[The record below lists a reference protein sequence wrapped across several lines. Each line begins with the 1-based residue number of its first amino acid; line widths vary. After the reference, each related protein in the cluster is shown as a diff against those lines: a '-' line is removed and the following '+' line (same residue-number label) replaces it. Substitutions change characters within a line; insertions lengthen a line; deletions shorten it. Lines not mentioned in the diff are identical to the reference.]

1 MRKYIIIFI
10 FLLFFVYPV
19 SSQDN
24 CSIKNNCFEPNN
36 NVYNS
41 AKINSGQYNN
51 LCLIGDE
58 SDFYSIY
65 LDRGDYLNISIVS
78 NNDSSNL
85 SITNFDI
92 QLYSSN
98 ILQIGSSSSLYGEKS
113 VGFIVPRSDIY
124 YIEVFSYQKNDSIS
138 YNMDVNITSQN
149 VGEYLYE
156 DFEDSFLSGW
166 SIRSNVEI
174 IDNKREI
181 GFSSFSPIDGKA
193 VKMGPVTSYTVE
205 TLLKKETGIDNSQ
218 KFVLYIAGKPTRDVF
233 IPKKYDINLK
243 ISINRQEILNF
254 YPNGKI
260 YGQNIYLD
268 SYRIDSW
275 NSIQIIYEKTGN
287 DTATYRYKINGKKL
301 EKQNITPYPNISSFS
316 LSSGRYKAY
325 FDEVSIIEINKNN

>member
-1 MRKYIIIFI
+1 MRKYIIISI

-19 SSQDN
+19 SSQDT
-24 CSIKNNCFEPNN
+24 CGIKNDFFEPNN

-51 LCLIGDE
+51 LFLIGNE

-65 LDRGDYLNISIVS
+65 LDRGDYLNTSIVS
-78 NNDSSNL
+78 NNSSNR
-85 SITNFDI
+85 SITNYDI

-98 ILQIGSSSSLYGEKS
+98 ILQIGSSPSLYGEKS
-113 VGFIVPRSDIY
+113 IGFIAPRSDIY
-124 YIEVFSYQKNDSIS
+124 YIEVFSYQENSSIS
-138 YNMDVNITSQN
+138 YNMNVNITNQDI
-149 VGEYLYE
+149 GEYLYE
-156 DFEDSFLSGW
+156 DFEDNFLSGW

-181 GFSSFSPIDGKA
+181 GFPSFSPIDGKA
-193 VKMGPVTSYTVE
+193 VKMGPVASYTVE
-205 TLLKKETGIDNSQ
+205 TLLKKEIYIDNPQ
-218 KFVLYIAGKPTRDVF
+218 KFVLYIAVKPTRDVF
-233 IPKKYDINLK
+233 IPKKYDKNSK

-254 YPNGKI
+254 HPNGKI
-260 YGQNIYLD
+260 YGQNIYLG

-287 DTATYRYKINGKKL
+287 NTATYKYKINGKKL
-301 EKQNITPYPNISSFS
+301 GKQKITPYPNISSFS